1 MNRKK
6 FIATISIL
14 GVGSIASFYGYKIAK
29 TKGNPDIEYLENNK
43 ELIAE
48 LSEVIIPKTNTP
60 GAKES
65 NVFEYIIYAIKKSN
79 DKAYKNNFINGLK
92 EVQLYSE
99 NTYGKLFI
107 NLDKKQKQ
115 EVVLHFKENG
125 KNFSGNL
132 GKVKNK
138 ILGKSFFSILK
149 ETTSIGYCTSK
160 LGAKEGLAYQ
170 YVPTHFIGCTNYT
183 KGQKSWA
190 TK

>member
-6 FIATISIL
+6 FIGTLALIGIGSFASYYGFKISK
-14 GVGSIASFYGYKIAK
+14 S
-29 TKGNPDIEYLENNK
+29 KGEPDIDFLEKNK

-48 LSEVIIPKTNTP
+48 LSEMIIPKTNSP

-65 NVFEYIIYAIKKSN
+65 NVYEYIIFAIKKSN
-79 DKAYKNNFINGLK
+79 DNTYKNNFINGLK
-92 EVQLYSE
+92 DVQSYS
-99 NTYGKLFI
+99 KSKFDKSFI
-107 NLDKKQKQ
+107 NLDKNQKNDVMIFFQ
-115 EVVLHFKENG
+115 ENG
-125 KNFSGNL
+125 KNYSGSL
-132 GKVKNK
+132 GKVRNK

-170 YVPTHFIGCTNYT
+170 YVPTHFIGCTNYIN
-183 KGQKSWA
+183 GQKSWA